1 MNSEKLILLD
11 NLCAHYNIEMAFFY
25 NLSQMNR
32 ITIKTINKSLYVE
45 ENTLHEIEKMIRMHQ
60 ELNVNTEGIDIVFN
74 LLEKMD
80 NLQNQLVSV
89 KNRLRL
95 YED

>member
-1 MNSEKLILLD
+1 MSTEKLILLSSLS
-11 NLCAHYNIEMAFFY
+11 NHYNLEMDFFM
-25 NLSQMNR
+25 NLSEMNR
-32 ITIKTINKSLYVE
+32 LTIITINESQYVDEVTLYEV
-45 ENTLHEIEKMIRMHQ
+45 EKMIRLHQ

-74 LLEKMD
+74 LLEKMN
-80 NLQNQLVSV
+80 NLQNELISV

>member
-1 MNSEKLILLD
+1 MSTEKLILLSSLS
-11 NLCAHYNIEMAFFY
+11 NYY
-25 NLSQMNR
+25 NLEMDFFMNLSEMNR
-32 ITIKTINKSLYVE
+32 LTIITINESQYIDEVTLYEV
-45 ENTLHEIEKMIRMHQ
+45 EKMIRLHQ

-74 LLEKMD
+74 LLEKMN
-80 NLQNQLVSV
+80 NLQNELISV